1 MGTRQ
6 AKLPRIPTDWT
17 MNTAVSLPGD
27 PVRGYPAAPVHPPRD
42 DAEPRAFGRYH
53 VLRRL
58 GDGGM
63 SVVYLG
69 FDPQEKRPVALKVLA
84 EHLHHDRSSRDR
96 FNREARLGQAL
107 HFPHLVRTLAADRD
121 PSTGRHFLVL
131 EYVDGP
137 SCQFLLDRTGP
148 LAVRDAV
155 RVVLDAAMGLEYLH
169 ARRLVHRDI
178 KPGNILLTTSGVAK
192 LADLGLAKDLT
203 ESSDLT
209 ALNQGFGTSWYMPY
223 EQVLNARFVDDRSD
237 IFALGATMYHLLT
250 GRVPFVGETHAE
262 VVALKERGEYT
273 PASALN
279 PSVPADLDRILARM
293 LARSPG
299 RRFQTASE
307 LVVVLEK
314 ARLADRIPSFV
325 DIDVARQDP
334 EVRARLESNGQPT
347 RPDLG
352 LPPKSAGDDSDA
364 DISNVAAAAP
374 GDIWRLRFPDPQGQ
388 WFTRRA
394 TTNQVLHGLR
404 ECIWPAGVEAA
415 RGSHRTFRP
424 LAAYPEFRAAAPGSE
439 PLTSC
444 AALGAAHDVS
454 GSDPRAAHEV
464 SRSSTR
470 HWQVLLSTGFGV
482 GLLAAAAVCRILL
495 AL

>member
-1 MGTRQ
+1 
-6 AKLPRIPTDWT
+6 
-17 MNTAVSLPGD
+17 
-27 PVRGYPAAPVHPPRD
+27 
-42 DAEPRAFGRYH
+42 

-63 SVVYLG
+63 SVVYLA

-84 EHLHHDRSSRDR
+84 EHLHHDRGSLDR
-96 FNREARLGQAL
+96 FNREARLGKAL
-107 HFPHLVRTLAADRD
+107 AFPHLVRTLGAERD
-121 PSTGRHFLVL
+121 PATGRHFLVM

-203 ESSDLT
+203 ESSELT

-223 EQVLNARFVDDRSD
+223 EQVLNARFVDGRSD
-237 IFALGATMYHLLT
+237 IFALGATLYHLLT
-250 GRVPFVGETHAE
+250 GRVPFSGETHAE
-262 VVALKERGEYT
+262 VVALKERGGYT
-273 PASALN
+273 RASELN
-279 PSVPADLDRILARM
+279 RSVPADLDRILARM
-293 LARSPG
+293 LARDP
-299 RRFQTASE
+299 RKRFQTASE

-314 ARLADRIPSFV
+314 SRLADRLPSFV

-334 EVRARLESNGQPT
+334 EARARLESTGQPT

-352 LPPKSAGDDSDA
+352 LPSDSAPVDGDSG
-364 DISNVAAAAP
+364 ISSPTAAAP
-374 GDIWRLRFPDPQGQ
+374 GDVWRLRYPDNHGQ

-394 TTNQVLHGLR
+394 TTNQVQHGLR
-404 ECIWPAGVEAA
+404 EGIWPAGAEAA
-415 RGSHRTFRP
+415 RGTHRTFRP
-424 LAAYPEFRAAAPGSE
+424 LEVYPEFRTPHSAVSEKAAPDRPKIS
-439 PLTSC
+439 
-444 AALGAAHDVS
+444 
-454 GSDPRAAHEV
+454 R
-464 SRSSTR
+464 RSSVKN
-470 HWQVLLSTGFGV
+470 WQVLLSTGFGI
-482 GLLAAAAVCRILL
+482 GLLAAAALCRILL
-495 AL
+495 TL